1 MKKSST
7 SLIIREMQIKTTIK
21 YHLTLVR
28 MAMIKKSINNKTWRG
43 CEEKGTLLYYWW
55 EAKLVQSL
63 QRRVQRFLEK
73 LKIELSYDL
82 AIPPLGIYLEKT
94 LI

>member
-1 MKKSST
+1 
-7 SLIIREMQIKTTIK
+7 MQIKTTIK

-43 CEEKGTLLYYWW
+43 CEENGNLLYYLW